1 MQYEILSEPYYKQP
15 LNVTEVQ
22 IFCQSPYTIITRDL
36 AGNLTQEDHDKL
48 IQKVLDQLA
57 YEHDP
62 NTKLLELDSMIDKVN
77 EKLKEVDQ
85 VIEEVRKESQTTQG
99 ALLELMETVM
109 SSGEEVI
116 E

>member
-1 MQYEILSEPYYKQP
+1 MQYEILNEPYYKQP

-22 IFCQSPYTIITRDL
+22 IFSQDPYTVITRNL

-57 YEHDP
+57 FEHDP
-62 NTKLLELDSMIDKVN
+62 DKKLLELDSMIDKVN

-109 SSGEEVI
+109 SSGEGVI